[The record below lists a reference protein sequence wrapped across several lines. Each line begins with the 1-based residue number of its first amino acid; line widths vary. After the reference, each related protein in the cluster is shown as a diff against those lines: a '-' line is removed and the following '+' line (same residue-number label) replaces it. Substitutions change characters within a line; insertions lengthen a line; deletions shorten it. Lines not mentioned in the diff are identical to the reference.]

1 MGYQCKWHHIKPN
14 LTPRNLPPKRQP
26 ILGGAMSECLWEEID
41 AFQSSGEFR
50 RFEAWLA
57 EQIQAGD
64 AEQIEVKQRYAGA
77 RCKHASRTMVSNP
90 ALDRF
95 VIRVKLVDQIDFMSW
110 QDRS

>member
-1 MGYQCKWHHIKPN
+1 
-14 LTPRNLPPKRQP
+14 
-26 ILGGAMSECLWEEID
+26 MSECLWEEID